1 MSNNLEIAINNNK
14 KETNSINSYK
24 NKKKDIKYA
33 SYYSW
38 FMNRFCKFFFVD
50 SEAKQ
55 KREMLAETL
64 GLNNYL
70 LHLDY
75 IDRQILLEQH
85 YGDINE
91 KIEEIIIKN
100 KEKEKEKEQ
109 EQQEN
114 NNINDKTNIE
124 LNNDI
129 KEGEFNITD
138 ISNENDM
145 KKPFNKQ

>member
-1 MSNNLEIAINNNK
+1 MKKKNRKIRNLENKIKELNDQCNELEKKNDELIMENNDFINNNNISNK
-14 KETNSINSYK
+14 YSTSINTRKVIYK
-24 NKKKDIKYA
+24 DEDTNTIKD
-33 SYYSW
+33 
-38 FMNRFCKFFFVD
+38 
-50 SEAKQ
+50 
-55 KREMLAETL
+55 
-64 GLNNYL
+64 LN
-70 LHLDY
+70 
-75 IDRQILLEQH
+75 
-85 YGDINE
+85 NE

-138 ISNENDM
+138 ISNEE
-145 KKPFNKQ
+145 